1 MSRGSRP
8 ADDPFTD
15 SSADLPPFTHWRAVG
30 QDTAVTMSDS
40 EYLASLEQL
49 GRFFMGT
56 SDVHIALARVTK
68 RLEELGIPYAVCGGM
83 ALNAHGYKRATTDV
97 DVLVT
102 ADGLKKFKEHS
113 LGLGW
118 LEKFPGS
125 RGVKDAESG
134 VPIDFL
140 VTGGIPGYGTEH
152 GVTFP
157 DPAAV
162 SIEIAGTKYV
172 SLAKLIEMKIASGLS
187 SPHRLLDL
195 DDAIR
200 LIRINVLGEHFA
212 DQLHPHVRD
221 KYLELWR
228 YAQIRDS
235 HAE

>member
-1 MSRGSRP
+1 
-8 ADDPFTD
+8 
-15 SSADLPPFTHWRAVG
+15 
-30 QDTAVTMSDS
+30 
-40 EYLASLEQL
+40 
-49 GRFFMGT
+49 MGT
-56 SDVHIALARVTK
+56 SDVHVALARVTK

-83 ALNAHGYKRATTDV
+83 ALNAHGYQRATTDV

-102 ADGLKKFKEHS
+102 AEGLKKFKDHS

-118 LEKFPGS
+118 FEKFPGS
-125 RGVKDAESG
+125 RGVKDAERR

-140 VTGGIPGYGTEH
+140 VTGGIPGDGTEH

-162 SIEIAGTKYV
+162 AIEIAGAKYV

-187 SPHRLLDL
+187 SPHRPRDL
-195 DDAIR
+195 DDAIQ
-200 LIRINVLGEHFA
+200 LIRINGLGEHFA
-212 DQLHPHVRD
+212 DQLHPYVRD

-228 YAQIRDS
+228 YAQIRDP

>member
-1 MSRGSRP
+1 
-8 ADDPFTD
+8 
-15 SSADLPPFTHWRAVG
+15 
-30 QDTAVTMSDS
+30 
-40 EYLASLEQL
+40 
-49 GRFFMGT
+49 MGT
-56 SDVHIALARVTK
+56 SDVHLALARVTK

-83 ALNAHGYKRATTDV
+83 ALNAHGYRRATTDV

-102 ADGLKKFKEHS
+102 AEGLKKFKENS

-118 LEKFPGS
+118 LESPGS
-125 RGVKDAESG
+125 RGVQDAERR

-140 VTGGIPGYGTEH
+140 VTGGIPGDGTPR

-162 SIEIAGTKYV
+162 AIEIEGAKYV

-195 DDAIR
+195 NDAMQ
-200 LIRINVLGEHFA
+200 LIKVNQLGEHFG
-212 DQLHPHVRD
+212 DQLHPYVRD

-228 YAQIRDS
+228 YAQIRDPQ
-235 HAE
+235 EE